1 MYDII
6 YKFSVRKTIYHN
18 NKLSMTF
25 SVWKLKTFSPY
36 QVILYII
43 VKRKCGRK
51 GKKKLFL
58 WFLFL
63 FQKISN
69 ARIISNAHT
78 LYAYRFFFVFSHS
91 SAFLF
96 FRVHSYKKGK
106 ERKKNTKSVRIYFE
120 KHVHFSNKKGQWTFM
135 IHLYF
140 YFTSFF
146 FVFSGTSCLLKID

>member
-25 SVWKLKTFSPY
+25 SVWKLKNFSPY

-51 GKKKLFL
+51 GKKTFFL

-78 LYAYRFFFVFSHS
+78 LYAYRFFLYSLTHRHFFSSVYILTRREKRERKIRKVCVYISKSTCISQIKRANELLWFICIFTLRVF
-91 SAFLF
+91 FLF
-96 FRVHSYKKGK
+96 
-106 ERKKNTKSVRIYFE
+106 SVAL
-120 KHVHFSNKKGQWTFM
+120 HVS
-135 IHLYF
+135 
-140 YFTSFF
+140 
-146 FVFSGTSCLLKID
+146 